1 MNNTLKKVTAGM
13 LALALVAGDAPA
25 NVGGFLTGG
34 TAIAANAATVSSSG
48 NCGTTGHESEV
59 RWTLDSD
66 GVLTITGTGAMA
78 DYSSANNNRAPW
90 YSDKYSINSIIIQ
103 SGITHIGNYSLNNCT
118 ELNNATI
125 PNTVTTIGD
134 HAFYKT
140 KLTTVNIPS
149 SVTRIG
155 NEAFRNTNSLK
166 TVNFED
172 RTTELSIGS
181 YAFPASLTSLNPKDL
196 VYTTNTMT
204 EPAPLTCD
212 ILYSSYEK
220 TIKPKP
226 VTITYNEVP
235 AVSPTCTTSGNSEYY
250 EGSNGKYYSK
260 SGDTYTEID
269 ENSWMIPA
277 TGVHTYDDSSPM
289 WTWIRKGDSYDVT
302 VKFKCKDCGD
312 IETPDEQPTLNVVDN
327 GGFRTF
333 TATVTYNDIEYK
345 STKSEETC
353 INITVNGTEKQY
365 RYGVQVKAV
374 AQVPAGKYFEGW
386 YETGTDNKVSGSE
399 TYCFYATR
407 DMSIEARYTDD
418 QVAAEPVLTMNLS
431 NRQALANGKNKVSFT
446 YDWELPKGCTLQSAA
461 IIRSYVIAEPTI
473 STMDTNVHYTALTTA
488 RGTYKI
494 NLTIGAANADK
505 AVYVRGYIKYKDKN
519 GSHEAYT
526 DVFTSAS
533 LN

>member
-13 LALALVAGDAPA
+13 LALALVAGAAPA

-78 DYSSANNNRAPW
+78 DYSSTSSAPW
-90 YSDKYSINSIIIQ
+90 NSQIKKVKRIVVGSGVTKLGVYSFYNCINLENI
-103 SGITHIGNYSLNNCT
+103 
-118 ELNNATI
+118 TI
-125 PNTVTTIGD
+125 PNTITSIGASSFKSCSSLVTVYIPNSVISID
-134 HAFYKT
+134 DIAFQGCS
-140 KLTTVNIPS
+140 N
-149 SVTRIG
+149 
-155 NEAFRNTNSLK
+155 LK
-166 TVNFED
+166 TVSFED
-172 RTTELSIGS
+172 RITS
-181 YAFPASLTSLNPKDL
+181 SLTIGYRCFYRCDKLPALNF
-196 VYTTNTMT
+196 
-204 EPAPLTCD
+204 
-212 ILYSSYEK
+212 SSFK
-220 TIKPKP
+220 
-226 VTITYNEVP
+226 ITYSNGKTDNLTTDALKTGNITILPNVTLTLVP
-235 AVSPTCTTSGNSEYY
+235 AADSTCTTSGNSEYY

-327 GGFRTF
+327 GDFRTF

-386 YETGTDNKVSGSE
+386 YETGTENKVSGSE

>member
-13 LALALVAGDAPA
+13 LALALVAGAVPA
-25 NVGGFLTGG
+25 NVGSFLTGG
-34 TAIAANAATVSSSG
+34 TAIVANAATVSSSG

-78 DYSSANNNRAPW
+78 DYNTTSRPPW
-90 YSDKYSINSIIIQ
+90 YNNINNITRIVVD
-103 SGITHIGNYSLNNCT
+103 SGVTKIGNYSFYKFSKLNNV
-118 ELNNATI
+118 TI
-125 PNTVTTIGD
+125 PNTIISIGSSSFKD
-134 HAFYKT
+134 CSALDSIYIPNSVISIGSSAFKGCSN
-140 KLTTVNIPS
+140 LMTVS
-149 SVTRIG
+149 
-155 NEAFRNTNSLK
+155 
-166 TVNFED
+166 FED
-172 RTTELSIGS
+172 RITSSLTIGS
-181 YAFPASLTSLNPKDL
+181 SCFVSCSNLNTIIPSGLKYNDSKGTYDLSNTALGSGNLT
-196 VYTTNTMT
+196 
-204 EPAPLTCD
+204 
-212 ILYSSYEK
+212 IL
-220 TIKPKP
+220 PN
-226 VTITYNEVP
+226 VTLALVP
-235 AVSPTCTTSGNSEYY
+235 AADATCTTSGNSEYY

-277 TGVHTYDDSSPM
+277 TEVHTYDESSPM
-289 WTWIRKGDSYDVT
+289 WTWIRKDDSYDVT

-386 YETGTDNKVSGSE
+386 YETGTENKVSGSE

-446 YDWELPKGCTLQSAA
+446 YDWELPEGCTFQSAA
-461 IIRSYVIAEPTI
+461 IIRSYVIDEPTI
-473 STMDTNVHYTALTTA
+473 STTDTNVHYTALSTA